1 MRGAGRA
8 LHEPRLLALGGPG
21 RLGESDV
28 LAKVVR
34 DPSVRRSHLLPGLH
48 MVLQTCPI
56 STGGM
61 DETCPVGTGGRGAG
75 GPCGAAA
82 RLRDVT
88 PSVSQREY
96 KVGALC
102 HVSHPAGPRAAA
114 ARAALLAGCA
124 CLHVHGEHADGVVN
138 VGEDVRLKPSA
149 HRCRVSP
156 PRPAPRA
163 PRPAPRAPRPAPRAP
178 RPAPRARRPAP
189 RAPRPAPRAPR
200 PAPRALRP
208 APCAPRPAPC
218 RVQSVPC

>member
-1 MRGAGRA
+1 M
-8 LHEPRLLALGGPG
+8 
-21 RLGESDV
+21 S
-28 LAKVVR
+28 
-34 DPSVRRSHLLPGLH
+34 SWY
-48 MVLQTCPI
+48 
-56 STGGM
+56 
-61 DETCPVGTGGRGAG
+61 GGRGGG

-156 PRPAPRA
+156 PRPAPPRPA
-163 PRPAPRAPRPAPRAP
+163 PPRPAPRAPRPAPRAP
-178 RPAPRARRPAP
+178 RRAWQQRPPPRCGAGAGGGTRRVRSVRGVGRGVSDQYGGWDEACPISTGGGTRRVRSVRGAGGGAGAGRVRGGRGGAPGRAGPALHGRRAARWGRGQLT
-189 RAPRPAPRAPR
+189 RAGRD
-200 PAPRALRP
+200 
-208 APCAPRPAPC
+208 
-218 RVQSVPC
+218 VSG